1 MFRIRKRVI
10 NTTVGGKYK
19 RWRLGWLLKN
29 SQSLYIIELAE
40 MPNHGKCSHPWTV
53 HTSHLLMSKNSIKNV
68 LENLFLMFGRGKT
81 QNRAKTHRP
90 SMSAFSAIFVL
101 KENGTQSHSAKFL
114 NWGDHVNSVPDL
126 AVSPLPW
133 FTLRKFGELFTLS
146 SGLLSL
152 TDPTVIPVSC
162 FAGCHSIPLHQESQI
177 CDAMLSITKK
187 NWQKLTSFDEAF

>member
-1 MFRIRKRVI
+1 
-10 NTTVGGKYK
+10 
-19 RWRLGWLLKN
+19 
-29 SQSLYIIELAE
+29 

-53 HTSHLLMSKNSIKNV
+53 HTSSLLMSKNSIKNV

-126 AVSPLPW
+126 AVSSSSPPPRLIYSKKIRRVVYLVFRVAFCCW
-133 FTLRKFGELFTLS
+133 SKSHSCELFCRLPFYS
-146 SGLLSL
+146 PSPRISNMWCN
-152 TDPTVIPVSC
+152 VVN
-162 FAGCHSIPLHQESQI
+162 H
-177 CDAMLSITKK
+177 
-187 NWQKLTSFDEAF
+187 

>member
-1 MFRIRKRVI
+1 
-10 NTTVGGKYK
+10 
-19 RWRLGWLLKN
+19 
-29 SQSLYIIELAE
+29 

-53 HTSHLLMSKNSIKNV
+53 HTSRLLISKNSIKNV

-126 AVSPLPW
+126 AASPPWTGTCDWKRDRKCTTWRMRRRFAVVLLPPLRHRALCFTRHGGFAISLQNNLELHFGGHTCW
-133 FTLRKFGELFTLS
+133 LRYFTLVCPRCRRTGVRS
-146 SGLLSL
+146 
-152 TDPTVIPVSC
+152 VY
-162 FAGCHSIPLHQESQI
+162 CHV
-177 CDAMLSITKK
+177 ITKFSPMGK
-187 NWQKLTSFDEAF
+187 FT